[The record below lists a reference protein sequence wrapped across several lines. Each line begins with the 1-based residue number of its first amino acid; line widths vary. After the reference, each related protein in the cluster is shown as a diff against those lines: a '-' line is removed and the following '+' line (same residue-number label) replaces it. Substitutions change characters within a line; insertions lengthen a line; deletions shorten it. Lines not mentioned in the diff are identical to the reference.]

1 MHRHE
6 HPHTRARR
14 QWNAP
19 VESSGRRSRARA
31 YRWIFQRWHSEEDDS
46 SRGVSIIRRELAC
59 VRSAGMNVCLGH
71 WGIGGGAQGAFRPPL
86 ALYLS
91 IYIHSVLSCS
101 IHPSIPRVYVHIY
114 MYMYNVSAL
123 FYISISIRIY
133 IPVDGMDF
141 AAHSLSHPTHI
152 HTRDTHIR
160 ESIYPSVS
168 QSLARSLCCSSFSLS
183 LEKERE
189 ITHTHIECV

>member
-6 HPHTRARR
+6 YPHTRARR

-71 WGIGGGAQGAFRPPL
+71 WGIGGGGHRVRS
-86 ALYLS
+86 ALRSRYIYLYPFCP
-91 IYIHSVLSCS
+91 ILLYPS
-101 IHPSIPRVYVHIY
+101 IHPSRVRTHIYVH
-114 MYMYNVSAL
+114 V
-123 FYISISIRIY
+123 
-133 IPVDGMDF
+133 
-141 AAHSLSHPTHI
+141 
-152 HTRDTHIR
+152 
-160 ESIYPSVS
+160 
-168 QSLARSLCCSSFSLS
+168 
-183 LEKERE
+183 
-189 ITHTHIECV
+189 